1 MIGRVFN
8 SNFNFIHLSLI
19 ANTGA
24 LSEYSTIEET
34 IFLKYWKTLLIGLTV
49 YIIKI

>member
-34 IFLKYWKTLLIGLTV
+34 ISPEVLEDIANWINGL
-49 YIIKI
+49 YN